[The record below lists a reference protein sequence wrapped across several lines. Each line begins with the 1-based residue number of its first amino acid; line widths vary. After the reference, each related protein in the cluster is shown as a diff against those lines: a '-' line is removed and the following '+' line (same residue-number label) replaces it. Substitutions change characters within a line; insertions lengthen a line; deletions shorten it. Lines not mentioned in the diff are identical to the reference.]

1 MLYRRG
7 FYILVWG
14 HIGFRARRRPGP
26 SRPSPRWVNQQ
37 PWGGGGVYFLQHKTK
52 NKKQKTP
59 GRKRKN
65 KIITASLYV
74 ATSYHIK
81 ASTKPIASHESYKI
95 NIAQNTGFTNS
106 YKKRLILG
114 VFALILALNS
124 GIKLRINNN
133 SHIFVIFGRLEHVAL

>member
-1 MLYRRG
+1 M
-7 FYILVWG
+7 
-14 HIGFRARRRPGP
+14 
-26 SRPSPRWVNQQ
+26 
-37 PWGGGGVYFLQHKTK
+37 
-52 NKKQKTP
+52 
-59 GRKRKN
+59 
-65 KIITASLYV
+65 

-81 ASTKPIASHESYKI
+81 ASTKPIASHKI

>member
-1 MLYRRG
+1 M
-7 FYILVWG
+7 
-14 HIGFRARRRPGP
+14 
-26 SRPSPRWVNQQ
+26 
-37 PWGGGGVYFLQHKTK
+37 
-52 NKKQKTP
+52 
-59 GRKRKN
+59 
-65 KIITASLYV
+65 

-95 NIAQNTGFTNS
+95 NIAQNTGFANS

-133 SHIFVIFGRLEHVAL
+133 SNIFVIFGRLEHVAL